1 MDIGRW
7 REMKESN
14 GNGGKCS
21 QIHHDGYTKP
31 MQSNSE
37 LNRRFSQWSDN
48 DVSISIELFF
58 IGLHV
63 SFCRLAAEMCWA
75 FFCVA
80 LFLYCRNLEPMW
92 FICVIHF
99 FGLFCVAFPIG
110 LRTVMNILP
119 AFLLPWFNE
128 IEPRPAFFE
137 MLCSIFTPEWL
148 YLLSSGL
155 RPPFFGRCLQQT
167 PIKTLH
173 QVKWK
178 QHTHTH
184 NI

>member
-1 MDIGRW
+1 MEDEEKWKRVMQTGKNALRYIMMDIQSRCKVTLNWIDASVSGLT
-7 REMKESN
+7 MMFQSASN
-14 GNGGKCS
+14 F
-21 QIHHDGYTKP
+21 
-31 MQSNSE
+31 
-37 LNRRFSQWSDN
+37 FSS
-48 DVSISIELFF
+48 VFMSLFVGSLPRCA
-58 IGLHV
+58 GL
-63 SFCRLAAEMCWA
+63 